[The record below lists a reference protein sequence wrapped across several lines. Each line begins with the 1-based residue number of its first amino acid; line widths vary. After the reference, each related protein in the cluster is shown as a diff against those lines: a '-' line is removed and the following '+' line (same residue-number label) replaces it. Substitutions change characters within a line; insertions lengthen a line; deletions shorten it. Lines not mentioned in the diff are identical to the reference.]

1 MVPRPFDRRTRRSYM
16 VGPTIDLR
24 RVTALE
30 LGGRQQ
36 VISDPGIRA
45 EVRATL
51 ARHLGLDLP
60 PVVDGA
66 G

>member
-16 VGPTIDLR
+16 VGPAIDLR

-30 LGGRQQ
+30 IGGRQQ
-36 VISDPGIRA
+36 VVSDPGIRA

-51 ARHLGLDLP
+51 GGYLGLDLP